1 MPYDR
6 SLDDQLFSKCWETES
21 ERLTISIYSYNNG
34 PKKLQITRENK
45 SAQGEFRFTK
55 LGRLSKD
62 ETNAILPLIQEAL
75 KNMD

>member
-6 SLDDQLFSKCWETES
+6 SLDDQLFSKVWETES

-62 ETNAILPLIQEAL
+62 EVNAILPLIQEAL
-75 KNMD
+75 KQMD